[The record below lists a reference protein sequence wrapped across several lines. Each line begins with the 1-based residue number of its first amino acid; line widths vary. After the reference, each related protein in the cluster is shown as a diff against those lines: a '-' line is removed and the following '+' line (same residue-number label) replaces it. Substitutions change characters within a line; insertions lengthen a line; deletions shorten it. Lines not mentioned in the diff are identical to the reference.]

1 MPARKPALMLAAAA
15 LALATPAG
23 AHHGWGS
30 YDASKVLTITAPV
43 QHLDWSNPHA
53 HLRLTHEQEEWEAT
67 LAPLSRMQLRGLT
80 QEMLMPGATVT
91 VVGYASTRTPR
102 EMRAERIIVAS
113 KTVELR

>member
-1 MPARKPALMLAAAA
+1 MPAHKPALLLAAAA
-15 LALATPAG
+15 LLLAAPAG

-53 HLRLTHEQEEWEAT
+53 HLRLAHDNEEWEAT

-80 QEMLMPGATVT
+80 QEMLQPGATVT
-91 VVGYASTRTPR
+91 VVGYVSTRTPR
-102 EMRAERIIVAS
+102 EMRAERIIVAG
-113 KTVELR
+113 KTIELR

>member
-1 MPARKPALMLAAAA
+1 MPAPKPALVLAAGALLVAA
-15 LALATPAG
+15 PAV

-30 YDASKVLTITAPV
+30 YDASNVLTITAPV

-53 HLRLTHEQEEWEAT
+53 HLRLTHQQEEWEAT

-80 QEMLMPGATVT
+80 QEMLQPGATVT

-102 EMRAERIIVAS
+102 ELRAERIIVAG